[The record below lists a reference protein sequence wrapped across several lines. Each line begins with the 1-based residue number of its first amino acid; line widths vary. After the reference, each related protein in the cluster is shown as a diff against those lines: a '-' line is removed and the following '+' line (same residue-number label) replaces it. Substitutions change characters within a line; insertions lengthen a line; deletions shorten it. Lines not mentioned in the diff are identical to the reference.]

1 VSRIV
6 YNAPPTVAE
15 FMRSPAFIR
24 GLMGPFGSGKS
35 VGVLMELLRRAKE
48 QEKGKDGIRRTR
60 YAIVRNSYPELR
72 DTTRRTFEDW
82 VPGAKQQAGWSESE
96 FSYTFRDGDVESEF
110 LFRALDRPEQVKK
123 LLSLELTGAWINE
136 AREVPYQVVKMLVGR
151 LRRYP
156 SMRDGGPTWSGLVM
170 DTNPPDDDSWWY
182 KMFEEQ
188 DESSRELGK
197 IACFKQPGGR
207 THLAENL
214 GHWEDARGT
223 CVGHFPHDEIAAKR
237 PGVRWVKHLAPEYY
251 TDLAIVNAADP
262 LWVKI
267 HVDAQYGPTMSGRP
281 VYPEFRDDVHSVE
294 PSACPPLTHAPLLLG
309 MDFGLTPAL
318 AFGQV
323 DPKDGQLQ
331 IIDELV
337 AQDLGAV
344 RFAED
349 AARYIKI
356 AYPGRPIRGT
366 GDPAG
371 EQRVQTDERTP
382 YDVVN
387 AQGLPMSPAHTND
400 FTRRREAVARGMT
413 RLTML
418 GRPAIVISRKCKVLR
433 KAMNGGYAFKRVSAP
448 GEERFRDVPDKNS
461 FSHVAEALQYLA
473 LGEGLDD
480 RALEES
486 TDSRRANQRFK
497 VKPAG
502 APRARR

>member
-207 THLAENL
+207 TQLAENL
-214 GHWEDARGT
+214 GHWEDRRGA
-223 CVGHFPHDEIAAKR
+223 CVGHFPHESR
-237 PGVRWVKHLAPEYY
+237 PGCTWVKHLDPAYY
-251 TDLAIVNAADP
+251 SDLAIVNAADP